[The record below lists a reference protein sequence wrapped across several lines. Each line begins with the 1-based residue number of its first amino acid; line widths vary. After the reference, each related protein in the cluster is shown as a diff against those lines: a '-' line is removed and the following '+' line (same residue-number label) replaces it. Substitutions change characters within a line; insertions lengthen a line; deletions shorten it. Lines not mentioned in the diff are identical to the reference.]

1 MNLASVLIWGF
12 AATVVLTTLLRAAQ
26 AFAITRVDLPFML
39 GSMFT
44 ADRDRAKVYGYVI
57 HLVNGWLFALIYA
70 AGFETVGYANAL
82 CGALVGAVHGA
93 FVVVVAMPLMPAM
106 HPRMATTSW
115 GPDPTQQ
122 LEPPGNFG
130 LNYGLSTPA
139 ITFIGHVVYG
149 AILGFFYR
157 VTY

>member
-1 MNLASVLIWGF
+1 VSIASVLIWGF

-26 AFAITRVDLPFML
+26 ALAFTRVDLPFML

-44 ADRDRAKVYGYVI
+44 ADRDRAKLYGYVI

-70 AGFETVGYANAL
+70 AGFEIVGYANAW
-82 CGALVGAVHGA
+82 CGALAGAVHGA
-93 FVVVVAMPLMPAM
+93 FVVVVGLPLLPAM

-122 LEPPGNFG
+122 LEPPGSLG
-130 LNYGLSTPA
+130 LNYGLSTPVV
-139 ITFIGHVVYG
+139 TFFGHVVYG
-149 AILGFFYR
+149 AILGAFYR
-157 VTY
+157 VVY